1 MSENTIVRHGKPCQE
16 TVAKYALINIQRRVA
31 ARHQQPT
38 QHSPAS
44 TLLLTESMR
53 VQREPSSSLM
63 PRLQESGARF
73 AFWSNA
79 FIAGTLVLAAVATAS
94 DTQSIVERPFEYQ
107 RKNDANA
114 ELIKTLPHIPHP

>member
-1 MSENTIVRHGKPCQE
+1 MSENTIVRHVKPSQE
-16 TVAKYALINIQRRVA
+16 TVAKNALANIQRRVA

-53 VQREPSSSLM
+53 VQRKLSSLI

-79 FIAGTLVLAAVATAS
+79 FIAGTLALAAVAAAS
-94 DTQSIVERPFEYQ
+94 DTQPTVERPFEYQ
-107 RKNDANA
+107 QKNDANA
-114 ELIKTLPHIPHP
+114 VLMKTLPHISRP